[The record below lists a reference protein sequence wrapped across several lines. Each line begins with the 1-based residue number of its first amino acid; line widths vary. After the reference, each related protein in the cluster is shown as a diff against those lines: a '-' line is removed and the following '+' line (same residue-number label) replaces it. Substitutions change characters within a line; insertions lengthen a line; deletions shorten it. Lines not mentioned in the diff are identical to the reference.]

1 MAHIAEPGRQALT
14 FADSAMGDAGVDTLC
29 ASLARNSAA
38 TSLDLRGCAVG
49 ERGCDQLAAMLHAN
63 QALRSLS
70 LEWNALG
77 DAGVAA
83 LAPGLAANM
92 TLTALDLRNCRLGPA
107 GARAL
112 AETLGASGA
121 LSALSTLDLQ
131 WNKVGDEGARA
142 LAQMARQQRRI
153 VRMELTGNRVPDAA
167 LREVMDALSRNQLS
181 QANSGSAVDGGGVGN
196 FNGSYNSSY
205 NNYSRHSPARA
216 RLEKRLGDTLQ
227 TPGLSVVT
235 TGQHSQLQHLRGAY
249 AAEREARAEATSK
262 LESAESALAL
272 TEQALDESELARSA
286 ERERAEQ
293 FRGGFGAR
301 SRTIAHEAAE
311 RLARAE
317 AAEARERAAREH
329 AEELE
334 NTAEA
339 DARRHADFVSELRTA
354 FADAQASSERHERD
368 ARARAADCDSL
379 RDRSLAKTNK
389 RKTIIYI

>member
-1 MAHIAEPGRQALT
+1 
-14 FADSAMGDAGVDTLC
+14 
-29 ASLARNSAA
+29 
-38 TSLDLRGCAVG
+38 
-49 ERGCDQLAAMLHAN
+49 MLHAN

-249 AAEREARAEATSK
+249 AAEREVKSYPPSSP
-262 LESAESALAL
+262 LECV
-272 TEQALDESELARSA
+272 
-286 ERERAEQ
+286 AEQ

-354 FADAQASSERHERD
+354 FADAQVL
-368 ARARAADCDSL
+368 RAATTTAATAAAEVSAELENEKSIMGAEIAAL
-379 RDRSLAKTNK
+379 RVRADGLEVLQKKEKKKVFALHLLLVKTAAELENEK
-389 RKTIIYI
+389 SIKGAEIAALRVLQMAGGTTSSTPYPYPHTLQPMQYCWSQGHVLG